1 MANAFI
7 SRSIGLFAVV
17 AALSGACGSEA
28 EVLPGTALEVTIVDF
43 GFEPD
48 AWAVTAGTEFD
59 VTLVNTGFNEHEWV
73 VLEQG
78 LEIESESDFSE
89 DRVLA
94 RIDKVARDGGL
105 ADSTFSVDEAGTYQ
119 VICSIG
125 GHFTAGMEGTLTVV
139 AG

>member
-1 MANAFI
+1 MASTFI
-7 SRSIGLFAVV
+7 HKAAGLTLALV
-17 AALSGACGSEA
+17 ALSTACSGGAQI
-28 EVLPGTALEVTIVDF
+28 LPSARVEVTTVDF
-43 GFEPD
+43 GFEPS

-59 VTLVNTGFNEHEWV
+59 VTLVNAGFNEHEWV

-78 LEIESESDFSE
+78 LQIESASDFSE

-94 RIDKVARDGGL
+94 RLDKVARDGSV
-105 ADSTFSVDEAGTYQ
+105 DSTFTVDEAGTYQ

-139 AG
+139 SG